1 MKKTTIVLLTLCC
14 IVLCLMLSA
23 CNVSDSELSS
33 GGTDAMGT
41 TASTYQTEP
50 KDTLGSSGIM
60 SANETQASTT
70 TPTTDWDGPVSTTG
84 AEESTRVPE
93 TTGTTVPDTTVS
105 QTEPE
110 ITKKPENAKPAGT
123 EENKTTAPPQ
133 TEPETTEPEA
143 PSDCANAADCSD
155 VAQRVLEYVNEFRAS
170 PAVRLTG
177 LTGYAEYRSRQ
188 IVGNF
193 AHDTADQ
200 RAAATALQYG
210 EHVDPF
216 LYGGSGEPYYRANA
230 REAIAKAGYVGT
242 VDEVALKLAT
252 LVKNSSKHWTY
263 IGDASYGYIAV
274 GVTYESGMW
283 YCTITVATENT
294 DEL

>member
-14 IVLCLMLSA
+14 IVLSLMLSA

-33 GGTDAMGT
+33 GGTDATGT
-41 TASTYQTEP
+41 TASAHQTEP
-50 KDTLGSSGIM
+50 KDTMGSSGIM
-60 SANETQASTT
+60 SDNETQASTT
-70 TPTTDWDGPVSTTG
+70 APTTDWDEPVSTTG

-93 TTGTTVPDTTVS
+93 TTDTTVPDTSVS

-110 ITKKPENAKPAGT
+110 TTQKPENAKPAGT

-133 TEPETTEPEA
+133 TEPEITEPEA
-143 PSDCANAADCSD
+143 PSDCADATDCSD
-155 VAQRVLEYVNEFRAS
+155 VAQRVLEYVNEFRTS
-170 PAVRLTG
+170 PAVKLTG

-210 EHVDPF
+210 EYVDPS

-252 LVKNSSKHWTY
+252 LVKNSTKHWTY

-283 YCTITVATENT
+283 YCAITVATENT